1 MPGGEGETFSH
12 GTNCKQYWECLSGT
26 ATPKCCPGLERYNT
40 MTGHC
45 EYDRNQVCT
54 IENCDSTVMPG
65 KNDALRRKR
74 VTKTLKYTVNSEI
87 FARVLF
93 SRNFAYAKFRENENL
108 TKCRNQSVVN

>member
-12 GTNCKQYWECLSGT
+12 GNNCKQYWECLSGT

-54 IENCDSTVMPG
+54 IENCDSPVMPG
-65 KNDALRRKR
+65 KNDDIEDNYAHQKR
-74 VTKTLKYTVNSEI
+74 VTKALKY
-87 FARVLF
+87 VLP
-93 SRNFAYAKFRENENL
+93 ENL
-108 TKCRNQSVVN
+108 VIWLSC

>member
-12 GTNCKQYWECLSGT
+12 GINCKQYWECLSGT

-54 IENCDSTVMPG
+54 IENCDSPVMPG
-65 KNDALRRKR
+65 KNDDIKAKRNIFYKNAEIYAARKFSYLVAMLTDT
-74 VTKTLKYTVNSEI
+74 VT
-87 FARVLF
+87 
-93 SRNFAYAKFRENENL
+93 
-108 TKCRNQSVVN
+108 